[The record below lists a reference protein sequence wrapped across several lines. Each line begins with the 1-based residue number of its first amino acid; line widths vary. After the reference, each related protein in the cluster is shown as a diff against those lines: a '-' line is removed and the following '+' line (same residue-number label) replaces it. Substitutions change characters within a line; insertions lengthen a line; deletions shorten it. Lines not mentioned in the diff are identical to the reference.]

1 MTSSMESLKPLDRPV
16 ALGDQVYAAL
26 RERLRDGRIRPEHR
40 LQEES
45 LAATLGVSRTPV
57 REALARLASEG
68 LVISDGRSFVVPA
81 HTDRDIDEIY
91 QVRELLEPEA
101 LRLVAEL
108 NPAAGARAPLQQALD
123 AMLFALRAADAKEF
137 SEANARFRT
146 AWLAL
151 VPNRRLVR
159 LIELYADHVWYLRVL
174 TLSDAGVREVVAQ
187 GLRGVL
193 VAIASGDGA
202 AAAQAMREHLAAA
215 KNSLRQAIG
224 LNSGMNSSAGTGPT

>member
-1 MTSSMESLKPLDRPV
+1 MESLKPLDRPV

-26 RERLRDGRIRPEHR
+26 RERLRDGRIRPEQR

-81 HTDRDIDEIY
+81 HTDQDIDEIY

-108 NPAAGARAPLQQALD
+108 NPDTAARAPLQQALD
-123 AMLFALRAADAKEF
+123 AMVFAHRAADAKAF

-146 AWLAL
+146 AWLAS

-174 TLSDAGVREVVAQ
+174 TLSDTAVRDVVTQ
-187 GLRGVL
+187 GLRSVL
-193 VAIASGDGA
+193 SAIANGDGE
-202 AAAQAMREHLAAA
+202 AAAQAMRGHLAAA
-215 KNSLRQAIG
+215 KRSLRQAVG
-224 LNSGMNSSAGTGPT
+224 LNSGTNSSAGSRPA

>member
-1 MTSSMESLKPLDRPV
+1 MNSSTESLKLLDRPV

-26 RERLRDGRIRPEHR
+26 RERLRDGRIRPEQR

-68 LVISDGRSFVVPA
+68 LVISDGRSFVVPV
-81 HTDRDIDEIY
+81 HTDRDIEEIY
-91 QVRELLEPEA
+91 QVRELLEPQA
-101 LRLVAEL
+101 LRLVAERG
-108 NPAAGARAPLQQALD
+108 PDAAARASLQQALE
-123 AMLFALRAADAKEF
+123 AMVFAHRAADAKEF
-137 SEANARFRT
+137 SEANARFRA

-159 LIELYADHVWYLRVL
+159 LIELYADHVWHLRVL
-174 TLSDAGVREVVAQ
+174 TLSDADVRDLVAQ
-187 GLRGVL
+187 SLRRVL
-193 VAIASGDGA
+193 AAVAIADGD

-215 KNSLRQAIG
+215 KRSLRQAVG
-224 LNSGMNSSAGTGPT
+224 LNSSASAKLA